1 MDRKGFIRK
10 ACLAGACGCGFGSL
24 AIKAGSLGDY
34 DHDSHMVQ
42 ENQSATESMV
52 AQKWLKNLLEH
63 LDGNLEQKEMRR
75 IVKMSAVIHYDHLK
89 MNDLLAG
96 YKGRLKEFLGF
107 LETEW
112 GWKTDYD
119 EAAGVIF
126 ADENKSWCVCPVL
139 GKTSEEGSAGICYC
153 SEGFAELMF
162 SEVAGIAVSARVI
175 SSVRRGDKSCIY
187 RIEIP
192 SA

>member
-1 MDRKGFIRK
+1 MDRKGFLRK
-10 ACLAGACGCGFGSL
+10 ACLAGACGCGFGVI
-24 AIKAGSLGDY
+24 AMQAGSLTDN
-34 DHDSHMVQ
+34 DHDSQVVQ
-42 ENQSATESMV
+42 ENQSETENLV
-52 AQKWLKNLLEH
+52 ARKWLKNLLEH
-63 LDGNLEQKEMRR
+63 LDGTLEQEELRR
-75 IVKMSAVIHYDHLK
+75 IVKMSAVVHYDHLK

-119 EAAGVIF
+119 ETAGVVI

-139 GKTSEEGSAGICYC
+139 GKTSEAGAAEICYC

-162 SEVAGIAVSARVI
+162 SEVAGIAVTARVI